1 MLDVHGR
8 GLDVDP
14 STIEYSDRG
23 AQLNSFFKCQG
34 SADDAALATLEYAA
48 MSAPHSQTT
57 GGAPGGA
64 GTFAHPLFVAA
75 VGAWPLLFGMGLM
88 MLGNGLQGSLLGLR
102 ATQEGFATAVTGL
115 ILSGYFLGFLA
126 GSTLAPPLVARVGHI
141 RVFAALASLASV
153 AIVVHVLFIEPF
165 LWGAMRVVT
174 GFCYAGLYVVAE
186 SWLNDRSTNTT
197 RGGLLSVYMVIVLGA
212 MAGGQLLLNLADPG
226 GFELFILVSILT
238 SCALIPILL
247 TATPA
252 PSCEAP
258 TPVGLRQLYRIS
270 PLGLI
275 GCAGVGLA
283 NGAFVA
289 MGSVYGQE
297 SGLTV
302 TQISYL
308 MGLAF
313 VGGVIFQ
320 WPIGRLSDR
329 FDRRKVLTGV
339 TFIGALTAL
348 LVIAISNH
356 SYLGLLATIVVFG
369 GMHFPLY
376 SLSLAHTNDF
386 LEPHQMVAASSGLV
400 LTTGAGATLGPVLA
414 ASAMAWLG
422 PDGLFW
428 FLTGVHGVIGVF
440 ALYRMTRRTARPPED
455 QTAYV
460 ALPRTSTIAAAL
472 AAEDRGAGVATSLPL
487 GDAYGDGS

>member
-1 MLDVHGR
+1 
-8 GLDVDP
+8 
-14 STIEYSDRG
+14 
-23 AQLNSFFKCQG
+23 
-34 SADDAALATLEYAA
+34 
-48 MSAPHSQTT
+48 MSAPQSEITAGT
-57 GGAPGGA
+57 PGGTRA
-64 GTFAHPLFVAA
+64 FAHPLFVAA
-75 VGAWPLLFGMGLM
+75 VGSWPLLFGMGLM

-115 ILSGYFLGFLA
+115 IMSGYFLGFLA
-126 GSTLAPPLVARVGHI
+126 GSTLTPPLVARVGHI

-153 AIVVHVLFIEPF
+153 AIVVHVLFIDPL

-186 SWLNDRSTNTT
+186 SWLNDRSTNQT
-197 RGGLLSVYMVIVLGA
+197 RGGVLSVYMVIVLGG

-226 GFELFILVSILT
+226 GFELFVLVSILT
-238 SCALIPILL
+238 SLALIPILL
-247 TATPA
+247 TARPA

-258 TPVGLRQLYRIS
+258 TPVGLRQIYRIS

-283 NGAFVA
+283 NGAFVG
-289 MGSVYGQE
+289 MGPVYGQE
-297 SGLTV
+297 AGLSV

-313 VGGVIFQ
+313 VGGVAFQ

-339 TFIGALTAL
+339 TFLGGLAAL
-348 LVIAISNH
+348 LAIWIADQ
-356 SYLGLLATIVVFG
+356 SYLGLLVTIIVFG

-376 SLSLAHTNDF
+376 SLCLAHTNDF
-386 LEPHQMVAASSGLV
+386 LEPRQMVAASSALV
-400 LTTGAGATLGPVLA
+400 LTTGAGATLGPALA

-428 FLTGVHGVIGVF
+428 FLTGVHGAIGVF

-460 ALPRTSTIAAAL
+460 ALTRTSPIAAAL
-472 AAEDRGAGVATSLPL
+472 AVEDRIAEPITPPAPGNP
-487 GDAYGDGS
+487 YGDGR